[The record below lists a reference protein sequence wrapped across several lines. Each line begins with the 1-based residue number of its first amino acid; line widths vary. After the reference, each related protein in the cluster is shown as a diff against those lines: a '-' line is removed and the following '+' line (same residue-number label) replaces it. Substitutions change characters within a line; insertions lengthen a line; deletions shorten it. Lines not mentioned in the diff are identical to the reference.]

1 MNISE
6 FLILSSAIV
15 PDRTAISFENRSFTY
30 ENLYERVNNIS
41 SALKDIGINK
51 GDRIAVMNVN
61 SHHLIEVFFACCQ
74 IDAVFVPINFRAKS
88 EELSQMLKISQPK
101 LLFLGNRY
109 ADLITKDMLSLNQH
123 VIILD
128 GPETSESVD
137 YLKLVSGSGEQIE
150 FPENDES
157 DTAVIMFTSGTTGT
171 PKGVLLSHDSF
182 SSYILSNISPAD
194 PDVEESN
201 LLTVPLYHIAGL
213 QASVAG
219 IFGGRTIVLM
229 KQFSPDL
236 WMSLV
241 NKHGIDR
248 AMLVPTMMKQLIDS
262 PNFNFSNLAS
272 LKVITYGASQMPL
285 NVITKAL
292 KLFPGVQFI
301 NAFGQTE
308 TASTITML
316 SPEDH
321 MILGTP
327 EEIQIKTTRL
337 SSIGKPLNDV
347 EVMIVGSNGQQL
359 PTGEIGEIVA
369 RGERMMTG
377 YWKQEQATAQTKI
390 NGWIYTGDLA
400 YQDSEGYIFLAGRS
414 KDFIKRGG
422 EMISPEE
429 VEQFLMTNP
438 LVEEAAIVGVP
449 DDEWGEVVKAF
460 IVKSPGSSLTE
471 AEIID
476 YCGSNLSSFK
486 KPQQVTFLDVMP
498 RNALGKILKTEL
510 RMQ

>member
-201 LLTVPLYHIAGL
+201 LLTVPLYHIA
-213 QASVAG
+213 
-219 IFGGRTIVLM
+219 
-229 KQFSPDL
+229 
-236 WMSLV
+236 
-241 NKHGIDR
+241 
-248 AMLVPTMMKQLIDS
+248 
-262 PNFNFSNLAS
+262 
-272 LKVITYGASQMPL
+272 
-285 NVITKAL
+285 
-292 KLFPGVQFI
+292 
-301 NAFGQTE
+301 
-308 TASTITML
+308 
-316 SPEDH
+316 
-321 MILGTP
+321 
-327 EEIQIKTTRL
+327 
-337 SSIGKPLNDV
+337 
-347 EVMIVGSNGQQL
+347 
-359 PTGEIGEIVA
+359 
-369 RGERMMTG
+369 
-377 YWKQEQATAQTKI
+377 
-390 NGWIYTGDLA
+390 
-400 YQDSEGYIFLAGRS
+400 
-414 KDFIKRGG
+414 
-422 EMISPEE
+422 
-429 VEQFLMTNP
+429 
-438 LVEEAAIVGVP
+438 
-449 DDEWGEVVKAF
+449 
-460 IVKSPGSSLTE
+460 
-471 AEIID
+471 
-476 YCGSNLSSFK
+476 
-486 KPQQVTFLDVMP
+486 
-498 RNALGKILKTEL
+498 
-510 RMQ
+510 

>member
-1 MNISE
+1 M
-6 FLILSSAIV
+6 LSSAIV
-15 PDRTAISFENRSFTY
+15 PDRIAISFENRSFTY
-30 ENLYERVNNIS
+30 ENLYQRVNNIS

-88 EELSQMLKISQPK
+88 EELSQMLKIAQPK
-101 LLFLGNRY
+101 LLFLGDRY
-109 ADLITKDMLSLNQH
+109 TDLITKDMLGLNQH

-128 GPETSESVD
+128 GPETDESVA
-137 YLKLVSGSGEQIE
+137 YLKLVTGSGEQIE
-150 FPENDES
+150 FPENDEA

-182 SSYILSNISPAD
+182 SSYILSNVSPAD

-219 IFGGRTIVLM
+219 TFGGRTIVLM
-229 KQFSPDL
+229 RQFSPDL

-241 NKHGIDR
+241 HKHGIDR

-262 PNFNFSNLAS
+262 PNFNFLNLAS

-285 NVITKAL
+285 NVIIKAL

-321 MILGTP
+321 MISGTP
-327 EEIQIKTTRL
+327 EEMQIKTRRL

-377 YWKQEQATAQTKI
+377 YWEQDQATAQTKI

-429 VEQFLMTNP
+429 VEQFLMTHP

-460 IVKSPGSSLTE
+460 IVKSSGSSLTE
-471 AEIID
+471 SEIID
-476 YCGSNLSSFK
+476 FCGGNLSSFK
-486 KPQQVTFLDVMP
+486 KPQHVTFLDVMP
-498 RNALGKILKTEL
+498 RNALGKTLKTEL